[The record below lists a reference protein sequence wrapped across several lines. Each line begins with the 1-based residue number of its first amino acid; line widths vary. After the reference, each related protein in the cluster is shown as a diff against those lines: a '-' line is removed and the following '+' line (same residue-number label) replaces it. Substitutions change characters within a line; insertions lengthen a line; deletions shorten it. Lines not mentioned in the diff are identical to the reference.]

1 MTSESV
7 AAVPSPILVIPV
19 GSFEQHGPH
28 LPLDTDSRIA
38 NALAERL
45 VASLA
50 TRAVLG
56 PTITVT
62 ASGEHQ
68 GFAGTLSIG
77 TETTARVFEEIARSA
92 DWAAGIVFVNG
103 HGGNADAIATA
114 RHTIDAEGRHA
125 LFWSPRAESGDD
137 HHAGFTETSVLMHL
151 DPTVVDT
158 TRIAPGNTSPITEIA
173 SALRTRG
180 VKGVSPTG
188 ILGDP
193 TKSSAEHGRHV
204 FERWASDL
212 EAAVRSWQS

>member
-7 AAVPSPILVIPV
+7 NAVASPILVIPV

-38 NALAERL
+38 LALAERL
-45 VASLA
+45 VAALS
-50 TRAVLG
+50 TRAILG
-56 PTITVT
+56 PTVTIT

-92 DWAAGIVFVNG
+92 DWTAGIVFVNG

-114 RHTIDAEGRHA
+114 RGTMRTERRHV
-125 LFWSPRAESGDD
+125 LFWSPSAQPGDD
-137 HHAGFTETSVLMHL
+137 HHAGLTETSVMMHL
-151 DPTVVDT
+151 DPSSVDT
-158 TRIAPGNTSPITEIA
+158 SRFVAGNTAPIADIS
-173 SALRTRG
+173 SALRTHG
-180 VKGVSPTG
+180 VKGVSPNG

-193 TKSSAEHGRHV
+193 TGSSAEHGRHL
-204 FERWASDL
+204 FEHWVAEL
-212 EAAVRSWQS
+212 EAAVRAWSS